1 MEYQMRF
8 TEPIYRPPME
18 AKAMLLQATQSC
30 NWNKCNFCYRSKD
43 YPFLAAKP
51 EELEEQILAQ
61 KPFFVPETP
70 IFLVGSNT
78 FALPARKLK
87 AYLDVINKHFPNH
100 GRLSMFSRVDAIA
113 AKSDEELAD
122 LRKAGLTQL
131 YVGTENGNNQALA
144 LMNKG
149 HTAEEAIKQ
158 LKRLENANI
167 DYVAFYILGMGG
179 KGTGQQTALDTA
191 AMFNQLKPR
200 RITSTGMTT
209 TEGTGAA
216 TLRAEGKFT
225 DAPEREKI
233 EELRTFLENLTIDT
247 YYDGLHYLNPV
258 HYRLKNSD
266 KTTKAEVL
274 ADIDR
279 ILENY
284 SDAEIERAVNRP
296 EMEEACK
303 PEHAR

>member
-1 MEYQMRF
+1 M
-8 TEPIYRPPME
+8 
-18 AKAMLLQATQSC
+18 
-30 NWNKCNFCYRSKD
+30 
-43 YPFLAAKP
+43 AARP
-51 EELEEQILAQ
+51 EELEEQILNQ
-61 KPFFVPETP
+61 KAFFVPETP

-78 FALPARKLK
+78 FALPQRLLK
-87 AYLDVINKHFPNH
+87 GYLDVISKHFPRH
-100 GRLSMFSRVDAIA
+100 GRLSMFSRIDAIA
-113 AKSDEELAD
+113 AKSDVELAE
-122 LRKAGLTQL
+122 LREAGLTQL
-131 YVGTENGNNQALA
+131 YVGTENGNDDALR

-149 HTAEEAIKQ
+149 HTREEAIRQ
-158 LKRLENANI
+158 LKRLENAGI

-179 KGTGQQTALDTA
+179 KGTGRQTALDTA

-200 RITSTGMTT
+200 RITSTGMTV

-216 TLRAEGKFT
+216 ELRAAGLFK

-233 EELRTFLENLTIDT
+233 EELRIFLENLKTDT
-247 YYDGLHYLNPV
+247 YYDGLHFLNPL

-266 KTTKAEVL
+266 TETKVKILE
-274 ADIDR
+274 DIDR

-284 SDAEIERAVNRP
+284 SDDEIEQAVNRP

>member
-1 MEYQMRF
+1 MRF

-30 NWNKCNFCYRSKD
+30 NWNKCAFCYRDKT

-61 KPFFVPETP
+61 KVFFVPETP
-70 IFLVGSNT
+70 VFLVGSNT
-78 FALPARKLK
+78 FALPTRMLMG
-87 AYLDVINKHFPNH
+87 YLDVINKHLPKH
-100 GRLSMFSRVDAIA
+100 GRLSMFSRIDAIA
-113 AKSDEELAD
+113 AKSDEDLAELK
-122 LRKAGLTQL
+122 KAGLTQL
-131 YVGTENGNNQALA
+131 YVGTENGNDAALK

-149 HTAEEAIKQ
+149 HDSAEAVKQ
-158 LKRLENANI
+158 LKRLEAAGI

-191 AMFNQLKPR
+191 KMFNQLKPR

-216 TLRAEGKFT
+216 KMRANGEFT
-225 DAPEREKI
+225 DASEREKI
-233 EELRTFLENLTIDT
+233 EELRTFLENLETDT
-247 YYDGLHYLNPV
+247 YYDGLHYLNPL

-266 KTTKAEVL
+266 KETKAKVL

-279 ILENY
+279 ILATY
-284 SDAEIERAVNRP
+284 SDSQLESAINRP
-296 EMEEACK
+296 EMEEACR
-303 PEHAR
+303 PERAR